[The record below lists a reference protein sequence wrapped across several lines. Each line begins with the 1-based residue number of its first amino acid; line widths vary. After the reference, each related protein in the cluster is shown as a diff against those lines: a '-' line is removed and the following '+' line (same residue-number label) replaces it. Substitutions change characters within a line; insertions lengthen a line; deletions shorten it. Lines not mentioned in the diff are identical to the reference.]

1 MAMKISFYL
10 TTLLLLFPV
19 IGYSQ
24 QNTVLLKGK
33 IIDQH
38 TGTPLGYSYIYNK
51 NLNVADAANKS
62 GIFTFENVPPGTYQI
77 KVTRVGYKTLFTT
90 VTVQAGKTNFVT
102 LKMTPATVNLNELT
116 VVGETLVK
124 GGEIGGASRTMTGS
138 NLRKNMSSTLAATIK
153 GIPGVASRSMGAA
166 PARPVIRGLGGKR
179 VIITQDGIRTGD
191 VSSMSADH
199 AVTIDPI
206 GAEKIEIA
214 RGPAALKFGSNAIGG
229 VINVV
234 SHQIPATMPD
244 HIQGNASLQ
253 GSTVNMGEA
262 SSLGLK
268 VPVGSFALQLN
279 SSFRHGN
286 NLHTPVG
293 EIVNTSLIS
302 TDHTLGI
309 SYIQPWG
316 YAGGSFSYYLNH
328 YGIPADPHGGH
339 AHGVDIRMRSYQFKG
354 KSEILFND
362 DFFRSLKI
370 DLSYTNYFH
379 REIEPG
385 GITGTEFGL
394 LSTTADI
401 ALHHTKFS
409 FIDEGIFGVRG
420 GKKNLAVQG
429 AQTPTTDSY
438 SFSTY
443 LIEQATFG
451 LFTVKA
457 GARFDYVSRIPAVH
471 DPYSSIGYIRDRN
484 FTALSGSGS
493 LTYAI
498 TNHFNA
504 GAVLFYSFRAPTAT
518 ELYSKGPHLASY
530 SYEVGN
536 PELDAER
543 AFSKELFFEYNS
555 SPISFKVS
563 FYQNAFSNYI
573 FPRNTGRQ
581 SSKFPSLNIYK
592 YTGGEANFYGTE
604 LSMNIRIASHLQTSG
619 SLSYTYARLKVQPEN
634 RDKYGG
640 TWHPLPKIPPLQS
653 NISLNY
659 HNAGFKVDATA
670 RIAAKQTRTGIFETT
685 TPGYVVFDLSGQ
697 YQFRTGHTLHTIS
710 LKAKN
715 IFNETYRNHL
725 SRIKEIMP
733 EPGRNIMLLYRIYF

>member
-1 MAMKISFYL
+1 MKISLYL
-10 TTLLLLFPV
+10 TAVLLLFPA
-19 IGYSQ
+19 ISYSQ
-24 QNTVLLKGK
+24 ETPTLLKGK
-33 IIDQH
+33 IVDQQ
-38 TGTPLGYSYIYNK
+38 TGAPLGYSYVYSKTLNK
-51 NLNVADAANKS
+51 ADAANKS
-62 GIFTFENVPPGTYQI
+62 GIFKFENIPPGTYRI
-77 KVTRVGYKTLFTT
+77 KVSRIGYKTLFTT
-90 VTVQAGKTNFVT
+90 VTVQAGKPNFVT
-102 LKMTPATVNLNELT
+102 LKMTPATINLNELT
-116 VVGETLVK
+116 VVGEMLVK
-124 GGEIGGASRTMTGS
+124 GGEIEGASRTMTGS
-138 NLRKNMSSTLAATIK
+138 DLRKNMSSTLAATIK
-153 GIPGVASRSMGAA
+153 DIPGVASRSMGAA

-179 VIITQDGIRTGD
+179 VVITQDGIRTGD

-234 SHQIPATMPD
+234 SHQIPATMSD

-262 SSLGLK
+262 ASLGLK
-268 VPVGSFALQLN
+268 VPAGSFALQLN

-293 EIVNTSLIS
+293 EIVNTGLIS
-302 TDHTLGI
+302 TNHTLGI

-328 YGIPADPHGGH
+328 YGIPPDQHGGH
-339 AHGVDIRMRSYQFKG
+339 AHGVDINMRSYQFKG

-370 DLSYTNYFH
+370 DLSFTNYYH

-394 LSTTADI
+394 LSTTADV
-401 ALHHTKFS
+401 ALHHANIS
-409 FIDEGIFGVRG
+409 FIDKGIVGIWG
-420 GKKNLAVQG
+420 EKKNLAVQG
-429 AQTPTTDSY
+429 AETPTTDSY

-443 LIEQATFG
+443 LIEEATFG
-451 LFTVKA
+451 RFTIKA
-457 GARFDYVSRIPAVH
+457 GARFDYISRNPAVN
-471 DPYSSIGYIRDRN
+471 DPHSSIGHIRERT

-493 LTYAI
+493 IAYAI
-498 TNHFNA
+498 TNHFNL
-504 GAVLFYSFRAPTAT
+504 GAVLFYSFRAPTAS
-518 ELYSKGPHLASY
+518 ELYSEGPHLASY
-530 SYEVGN
+530 SYEIGN

-543 AFSKELFFEYNS
+543 ALSKELFFEYS
-555 SPISFKVS
+555 SAPISFKVS

-581 SSKFPSLNIYK
+581 SSAFPSLNVYK

-604 LSMNIRIASHLQTSG
+604 LSMNLQITGHLQASG
-619 SLSYTYARLKVQPEN
+619 SLSYTYAKLKVQPDN
-634 RDKYGG
+634 RDEYG
-640 TWHPLPKIPPLQS
+640 TWRPLPKIPPLQS
-653 NISLNY
+653 NIGLNY
-659 HNAGFKVDATA
+659 HNAGFKIGASA
-670 RIAAKQTRTGIFETT
+670 RIAAKQSRTGIFETP
-685 TPGYVVFDLSGQ
+685 TPGYTVFDLFAQ
-697 YQFRTGHTLHTIS
+697 YKFRTGHTLHTIS

-715 IFNETYRNHL
+715 ILNETYRSHL
-725 SRIKEIMP
+725 SHIKEIMP